1 MVMHKLIATGT
12 CTLYLCHNR
21 SERFISLL
29 RGLSPCYLRIGG
41 TEAQGLTFNATT
53 GTADEELVVTRPAGG
68 GEDVNNSTV
77 SVLSDWD
84 PPYLE
89 DKFANFTIHGKN
101 TLTKTRAH
109 TTTIVLPN
117 KFCRVCIS
125 SQICNFV
132 EKPFTRSCVCVTLIS
147 GKIWDDVN
155 QFAVRG
161 GAHVIFDV
169 NDMKRQDGRWS
180 DVNFRQLLDFTVS
193 RPYAGNLGFELGNG
207 KFKSYF

>member
-1 MVMHKLIATGT
+1 MGTLPERVIVHKLILLQVHVLCT
-12 CTLYLCHNR
+12 CITNR

-68 GEDVNNSTV
+68 GGDAINNSTV

-101 TLTKTRAH
+101 THWQRRVLTPQP
-109 TTTIVLPN
+109 LY
-117 KFCRVCIS
+117 
-125 SQICNFV
+125 
-132 EKPFTRSCVCVTLIS
+132 
-147 GKIWDDVN
+147 
-155 QFAVRG
+155 
-161 GAHVIFDV
+161 
-169 NDMKRQDGRWS
+169 
-180 DVNFRQLLDFTVS
+180 S
-193 RPYAGNLGFELGNG
+193 R
-207 KFKSYF
+207 

>member
-1 MVMHKLIATGT
+1 MNTRSCGDGRITREHGYAQSNYYRYRCI
-12 CTLYLCHNR
+12 CTTNR

-68 GEDVNNSTV
+68 GGDAINNSTV

-101 TLTKTRAH
+101 THWQRRVLTPQP
-109 TTTIVLPN
+109 LY
-117 KFCRVCIS
+117 
-125 SQICNFV
+125 
-132 EKPFTRSCVCVTLIS
+132 
-147 GKIWDDVN
+147 
-155 QFAVRG
+155 
-161 GAHVIFDV
+161 
-169 NDMKRQDGRWS
+169 
-180 DVNFRQLLDFTVS
+180 S
-193 RPYAGNLGFELGNG
+193 R
-207 KFKSYF
+207 